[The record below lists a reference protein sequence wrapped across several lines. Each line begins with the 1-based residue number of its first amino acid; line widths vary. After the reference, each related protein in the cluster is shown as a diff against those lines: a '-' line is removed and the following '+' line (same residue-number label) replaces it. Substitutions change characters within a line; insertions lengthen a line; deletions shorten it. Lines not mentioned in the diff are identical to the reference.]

1 MSHFSHVKQMYSQL
15 VRLTQK
21 LILFILVTRGMVDFN
36 KDSTMK
42 SPYRYK
48 FWACDLLTQVFL
60 DLQPHLPYSIWRF
73 SWQHTVRPHS
83 SGQYS
88 RVPLRSSLQQAVWN
102 TVQTFPE
109 PVCLER
115 VLEPICLAYML
126 PQRRPAMF
134 LSAAPGVP
142 IQVLLIDFQARHN
155 NGIGNLFDWAS
166 SN

>member
-1 MSHFSHVKQMYSQL
+1 MSHSSYLKQSQL

-21 LILFILVTRGMVDFN
+21 LILFLLVTRGRVYFN
-36 KDSTMK
+36 KDSTIK
-42 SPYRYK
+42 SPYRHK
-48 FWACDLLTQVFL
+48 FWTCDLLTQVFF
-60 DLQPHLPYSIWRF
+60 DLQLHLPYSIWPF
-73 SWQHTVRPHS
+73 SSPHTVRPHS

-88 RVPLRSSLQQAVWN
+88 RVPLCSSLQQAVWN
-102 TVQTFPE
+102 TVQTFLE

-115 VLEPICLAYML
+115 VLQPICLAYML